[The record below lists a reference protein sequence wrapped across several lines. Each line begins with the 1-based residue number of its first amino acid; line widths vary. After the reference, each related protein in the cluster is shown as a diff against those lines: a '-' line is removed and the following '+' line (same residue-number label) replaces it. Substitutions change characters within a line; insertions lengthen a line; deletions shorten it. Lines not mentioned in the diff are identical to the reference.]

1 MTKVFLSLFYIYR
14 KEQRMIDLNR
24 KFEQQLQRES
34 TTVSDYFND
43 TTTCK
48 MLFRRTNRGTN
59 PQGKLHCYFKQT
71 EPIGIGSVIVMKG
84 QPYVIISD
92 KDFDESNAV
101 YSAIAQKTNVI
112 INGIPFVIDTA
123 TYGES
128 QGSIFTQVDG
138 DVIIYTGY
146 NTITNKIKVNNRIN
160 AFGNSYEVTNK
171 FVKENILYVHIKQTT
186 DIPDVYK
193 IVYNGVTSFDIKES
207 TTYQLSYTVTNNDI
221 VVENP
226 TITYSSSDET
236 VATVD
241 SNGLMTMLKEGSV
254 DIVASCGGATC
265 TTTMAISD
273 TTPKVNYTTSI
284 STSTDTIKVGGSYK
298 TLTCLFADKN
308 GQDITETV
316 VADMTTADFTWTCF
330 IDGTEFTTDSIVVWY
345 KGSSTN
351 TKRIKLTSAATSYLG
366 HTMTV
371 KCTVNGVTASK
382 DLEITE

>member
-1 MTKVFLSLFYIYR
+1 
-14 KEQRMIDLNR
+14 MIDLNR

-112 INGIPFVIDTA
+112 INGIPFVVDTA

-128 QGSIFTQVDG
+128 QGTIFTQVDG
-138 DVIIYTGY
+138 DVIIYTGF
-146 NTITNKIKVNNRIN
+146 NANTNKIKVNDYIN
-160 AFGNSYEVTNK
+160 SFGNSYQVTNK
-171 FVKENILYVHIKQTT
+171 FVKENIIYVHLKQTT
-186 DIPDVYK
+186 RIPDNYD
-193 IVYNGVTSFDIKES
+193 IVYNGVASFDINES
-207 TTYQLSYTVTNNDI
+207 TTYQLSYTVTNNGN
-221 VVENP
+221 VVNNP

-236 VATVD
+236 IATVD
-241 SNGLMTMLKEGSV
+241 SNGLMTMLKEGTV
-254 DIVASCGGATC
+254 DITATAYDTSV
-265 TTTMAISD
+265 TTTMTIAD
-273 TTPKVNYTTSI
+273 TSAPTYTLSITTS
-284 STSTDTIKVGGSYK
+284 TNMIKVGGSYK
-298 TLTCLFADKN
+298 TFTCHFADN

-316 VADMTTADFTWTCF
+316 IANMTADDFVWTCF
-330 IDGTEFTTDSIVVWY
+330 VDNVDLTNDSFIIWRA
-345 KGSSTN
+345 GSAVN
-351 TKRIKLTSAATSYLG
+351 QKKIKLASNNSYIGKTL
-366 HTMTV
+366 TV
-371 KCTVNGVTASK
+371 KCTVNGVTASI
-382 DLEITE
+382 DLEITL

>member
-1 MTKVFLSLFYIYR
+1 
-14 KEQRMIDLNR
+14 MIDLNR

-43 TTTCK
+43 TITCK

-101 YSAIAQKTNVI
+101 YSAIAKKTNVT
-112 INGIPFVIDTA
+112 INGIPFVVDTA

-128 QGSIFTQVDG
+128 QGTIFTQVDG
-138 DVIIYTGY
+138 DVIIYTGF
-146 NTITNKIKVNNRIN
+146 NTITSKIKVNDHIN
-160 AFGNSYEVTNK
+160 AFGNSYQVSNR

-186 DIPDVYK
+186 TIPDNYK
-193 IVYNGVTSFDIKES
+193 ITYNGVTSFDLNDS
-207 TTYQLSYTVTNNDI
+207 TTYQLSYTVTNNGS

-236 VATVD
+236 IATVD

-254 DIVASCGGATC
+254 NITATYSDASV
-265 TTTMAISD
+265 TTTM
-273 TTPKVNYTTSI
+273 
-284 STSTDTIKVGGSYK
+284 TIANSSPSVDYRMEIYASSNTLKLGGSYK
-298 TLTCLFADKN
+298 SLTVKYYN
-308 GQDITETV
+308 SE
-316 VADMTTADFTWTCF
+316 
-330 IDGTEFTTDSIVVWY
+330 GTEITSDVIANKTREDYVWSAWCE
-345 KGSSTN
+345 GVDLTN
-351 TKRIKLTSAATSYLG
+351 DTSFVKWLNSGDVNQEKIKLAENWSYVEKI
-366 HTMTV
+366 MTI
-371 KCTVNGVTASK
+371 KCVTDGVTISK
-382 DLEITE
+382 DFRMVGA

>member
-1 MTKVFLSLFYIYR
+1 
-14 KEQRMIDLNR
+14 MIDLNR

-101 YSAIAQKTNVI
+101 YSAIAKKTNVT
-112 INGIPFVIDTA
+112 INGIPFVVDTA

-128 QGSIFTQVDG
+128 QGSIFTQVNG
-138 DVIIYTGY
+138 DVIIYTGF
-146 NTITNKIKVNNRIN
+146 NTTANKIKVNDYIN
-160 AFGNSYEVTNK
+160 SFGNAYQVSNK
-171 FVKENILYVHIKQTT
+171 FVKENIIYIHLKQTT
-186 DIPDVYK
+186 TTPDHYE
-193 IVYNGVTSFDIKES
+193 IVYNGVASFDINDG
-207 TTYQLSYTVTNNDI
+207 TTYQLSYTVTNNGNP
-221 VVENP
+221 VYKP

-254 DIVASCGGATC
+254 NITATAYDTSV
-265 TTTMAISD
+265 TTAMTISD
-273 TTPKVNYTTSI
+273 TSTPSADYTISI
-284 STSTDTIKVGGSYK
+284 TTSTDTITLGRSYK
-298 TLTCLFADKN
+298 TLTCIFADKDGN
-308 GQDITETV
+308 DITQTV
-316 VADMTTADFTWTCF
+316 IANMTTADFTWTCF
-330 IDGTEFTTDSIVVWY
+330 VDDVDL
-345 KGSSTN
+345 TN
-351 TKRIKLTSAATSYLG
+351 DTSFVKWLNGADVNQEKIKLAENNSYIG
-366 HTMTV
+366 KMITI

-382 DLEITE
+382 DLEMLTY

>member
-1 MTKVFLSLFYIYR
+1 
-14 KEQRMIDLNR
+14 MIDLNR
-24 KFEQQLQRES
+24 KFEQQLQREH
-34 TTVSDYFND
+34 TVVSDYFND

-112 INGIPFVIDTA
+112 INGIPFVVDTA

-128 QGSIFTQVDG
+128 QGTIFTQVDG

-146 NTITNKIKVNNRIN
+146 NTITDKIKVNNHIN
-160 AFGNSYEVTNK
+160 AFGNSYDVINK
-171 FVKENILYVHIKQTT
+171 FVKENILYIHLKQTT
-186 DIPDVYK
+186 AIPDVYK
-193 IVYNGVTSFDIKES
+193 ITYNGVTSFDINDS
-207 TTYQLSYTVTNNDI
+207 TTYQLTYTVTNNDI

-254 DIVASCGGATC
+254 DITATAYDTSV
-265 TTTMAISD
+265 TTTMTIANTSAPTYTISIKSSSD
-273 TTPKVNYTTSI
+273 TITL
-284 STSTDTIKVGGSYK
+284 GRSYK
-298 TLTCLFADKN
+298 TMTCRFADRD

-316 VADMTTADFTWTCF
+316 IANMTTADFVWTCF
-330 IDGTEFTTDSIVVWY
+330 VDDVDL
-345 KGSSTN
+345 TN
-351 TKRIKLTSAATSYLG
+351 DTSFVKWLNGAEVNQKKIKLAENNSYIG
-366 HTMTV
+366 KMITI

-382 DLEITE
+382 DLEMLTY

>member
-1 MTKVFLSLFYIYR
+1 
-14 KEQRMIDLNR
+14 MIDLNR

-34 TTVSDYFND
+34 TTVSDFFND
-43 TTTCK
+43 TITCK

-101 YSAIAQKTNVI
+101 YSAIAKKTNVT
-112 INGIPFVIDTA
+112 INGIPFVVDTA

-128 QGSIFTQVDG
+128 QGTIFTQVDG
-138 DVIIYTGY
+138 DIIIYTGF
-146 NTITNKIKVNNRIN
+146 NTITDKIKVNNHIN
-160 AFGNSYEVTNK
+160 AFGNSYQVSNR
-171 FVKENILYVHIKQTT
+171 FVKENILYVHLKQTT
-186 DIPDVYK
+186 NMPDNYN
-193 IVYNGVTSFDIKES
+193 IVYNGVTSFDINES
-207 TTYQLSYTVTNNDI
+207 NTYQLTYTVTNNGI

-236 VATVD
+236 IATVD

-254 DIVASCGGATC
+254 NIVASCGGDTC
-265 TTTMAISD
+265 TTTMTIANTSAP
-273 TTPKVNYTTSI
+273 TYTLSITS
-284 STSTDTIKVGGSYK
+284 STDNIKVGGSYK
-298 TLTCLFADKN
+298 TMNCRFADNN
-308 GQDITETV
+308 GQDITDTV
-316 VADMTTADFTWTCF
+316 IVNMTTADFVWTCF
-330 IDGTEFTTDSIVVWY
+330 IDGTEYTNNSMVVWY

-351 TKRIKLTSAATSYLG
+351 SKRIKLTSDAISYLG
-366 HTMTV
+366 HTLTV

-382 DLEITE
+382 DLEILDM

>member
-1 MTKVFLSLFYIYR
+1 
-14 KEQRMIDLNR
+14 MIDLNR

-34 TTVSDYFND
+34 TTISDYFND

-48 MLFRRTNRGTN
+48 MLFRRSNRGTN

-101 YSAIAQKTNVI
+101 YSAIAKKTNVT
-112 INGIPFVIDTA
+112 INGIPFVVDTA
-123 TYGES
+123 TYGEA

-146 NTITNKIKVNNRIN
+146 NTITNKIKVNDYIN
-160 AFGNSYEVTNK
+160 AFGNSYQVSNK
-171 FVKENILYVHIKQTT
+171 FVKENILYVHIKQVTT
-186 DIPDVYK
+186 IPDNYK
-193 IVYNGVTSFDIKES
+193 IVYNGVVSFDIKES
-207 TTYQLSYTVTNNDI
+207 NTYQLSYTVTNNGN
-221 VVENP
+221 VVNNP

-241 SNGLMTMLKEGSV
+241 SNGLMTMLKEGTV
-254 DIVASCGGATC
+254 NITATAYGDSC
-265 TTTMAISD
+265 TTTMTIANTSA
-273 TTPKVNYTTSI
+273 PAYTLSLT
-284 STSTDTIKVGGSYK
+284 TSTDTIKVGGSYK
-298 TLTCLFADKN
+298 ALTCLFTDKN

-316 VADMTTADFTWTCF
+316 VADMTTDDFTWTCF
-330 IDGTEFTTDSIVVWY
+330 IDGTEFTTDSMVVWY
-345 KGSSTN
+345 RGLSTN
-351 TKRIKLTSAATSYLG
+351 SKRIKLTSAAQSYLA
-366 HTMTV
+366 HTITI

-382 DLEITE
+382 NLEITE

>member
-1 MTKVFLSLFYIYR
+1 
-14 KEQRMIDLNR
+14 MIDLNR

-112 INGIPFVIDTA
+112 INGIPFVVDTA

-128 QGSIFTQVDG
+128 QGTIFTQVDG
-138 DVIIYTGY
+138 DVIIYTGF
-146 NTITNKIKVNNRIN
+146 NTITDKIKVNNHIN
-160 AFGNSYEVTNK
+160 AFGNSYDVINK
-171 FVKENILYVHIKQTT
+171 FVKENILYIHLKQTT
-186 DIPDVYK
+186 AIPDVYK
-193 IVYNGVTSFDIKES
+193 ITYNGVTSFDINDS
-207 TTYQLSYTVTNNDI
+207 TTYQLTYTVTNNDI

-254 DIVASCGGATC
+254 DITATAYDTSV
-265 TTTMAISD
+265 TTTMTIANTSAPTYTISI
-273 TTPKVNYTTSI
+273 TS
-284 STSTDTIKVGGSYK
+284 STDTITLGRSYK
-298 TLTCLFADKN
+298 TMTCRFADRD

-316 VADMTTADFTWTCF
+316 IANMTTADFVWTCF
-330 IDGTEFTTDSIVVWY
+330 VDDVDL
-345 KGSSTN
+345 TN
-351 TKRIKLTSAATSYLG
+351 DTSFVKWLNGAEVNQKKIKLAENNSYIG
-366 HTMTV
+366 KMITI

-382 DLEITE
+382 DLEMLTY

>member
-1 MTKVFLSLFYIYR
+1 
-14 KEQRMIDLNR
+14 MIDLNR

-48 MLFRRTNRGTN
+48 MLFRRSNRGTN

-71 EPIGIGSVIVMKG
+71 EPFGIGSVIVMKG

-101 YSAIAQKTNVI
+101 YSAIAKKTNVT
-112 INGIPFVIDTA
+112 INGIPFVVDTA

-128 QGSIFTQVDG
+128 QGTIFTQVDG
-138 DVIIYTGY
+138 DVVIYTGY
-146 NTITNKIKVNNRIN
+146 NTITNKIKVNDHIN
-160 AFGNSYEVTNK
+160 AFGNSYQVSNR
-171 FVKENILYVHIKQTT
+171 FVKDNILYVHIKQTT
-186 DIPDVYK
+186 AVPDHYK
-193 IVYNGVTSFDIKES
+193 ITYNGVTSFDINDG
-207 TTYQLSYTVTNNDI
+207 TTYQLSYTVTNNGS

-236 VATVD
+236 IATVD

-254 DIVASCGGATC
+254 NITATSYDASV
-265 TTTMAISD
+265 TTTMTIANTSPSVD
-273 TTPKVNYTTSI
+273 YTISI
-284 STSTDTIKVGGSYK
+284 STSSNTITVGGSYK
-298 TLTCLFADKN
+298 KLTCLFTDKS

-316 VADMTTADFTWTCF
+316 VANMTTADFVWTCF
-330 IDGTEFTTDSIVVWY
+330 IDGTEFTNNPMVDWY
-345 KGSSTN
+345 KGTSTN
-351 TKRIKLTSAATSYLG
+351 GKRIKLTSDATSYIAYTL
-366 HTMTV
+366 TI

-382 DLEITE
+382 DLEILSN

>member
-1 MTKVFLSLFYIYR
+1 
-14 KEQRMIDLNR
+14 MIDLNR

-43 TTTCK
+43 TITCK

-71 EPIGIGSVIVMKG
+71 EPLGIGSVIVMKG

-101 YSAIAQKTNVI
+101 YSAIAKKTNVT
-112 INGIPFVIDTA
+112 INGIPFVVDTA

-138 DVIIYTGY
+138 DIIIYTGF
-146 NTITNKIKVNNRIN
+146 NTITNKIKVNNHIN
-160 AFGNSYEVTNK
+160 AFGNSYQVSNR
-171 FVKENILYVHIKQTT
+171 FVKENILYVHLKQTT
-186 DIPDVYK
+186 TIPDNYK
-193 IVYNGVTSFDIKES
+193 IVYNGVTSFDLKES
-207 TTYQLSYTVTNNDI
+207 TTYQLSYTVTNNGN

-236 VATVD
+236 IATVD

-254 DIVASCGGATC
+254 DITATAYGDSCI
-265 TTTMAISD
+265 TTMTIANTSAPTYTISI
-273 TTPKVNYTTSI
+273 TS
-284 STSTDTIKVGGSYK
+284 STDTIKLGGSYK
-298 TLTCLFADKN
+298 TLTCLFADKD
-308 GQDITETV
+308 GQDITATV
-316 VADMTTADFTWTCF
+316 IANMTTSDFVWTCF
-330 IDGTEFTTDSIVVWY
+330 IEGTEY
-345 KGSSTN
+345 TN
-351 TKRIKLTSAATSYLG
+351 NSLVTWREGAEVNQKKIKLGSNDSYTG
-366 HTMTV
+366 KMITI

-382 DLEITE
+382 DLEMLGY

>member
-1 MTKVFLSLFYIYR
+1 
-14 KEQRMIDLNR
+14 MIDLNR

-71 EPIGIGSVIVMKG
+71 EPLGIGSVIVMKG

-101 YSAIAQKTNVI
+101 YSAIAKKTNVT
-112 INGIPFVIDTA
+112 INGVPFVVDTA

-128 QGSIFTQVDG
+128 QGTIFTQVDG
-138 DVIIYTGY
+138 DIIIYTGF
-146 NTITNKIKVNNRIN
+146 NTITDKIKVNNRIN
-160 AFGNSYEVTNK
+160 AFGNSYQVSNR
-171 FVKENILYVHIKQTT
+171 FVKENILYIHLKQTT
-186 DIPDVYK
+186 TMPDNYD
-193 IVYNGVTSFDIKES
+193 IVYNGVTSFDINDG
-207 TTYQLSYTVTNNDI
+207 TTYQLSYTVTNNGS

-236 VATVD
+236 IATVD

-254 DIVASCGGATC
+254 DITATAYGDSCI
-265 TTTMAISD
+265 TTMTIA
-273 TTPKVNYTTSI
+273 NTSAPTYALSI
-284 STSTDTIKVGGSYK
+284 TSSTDTITLGRSYK
-298 TLTCLFADKN
+298 TMTCRFADKD
-308 GQDITETV
+308 GQDITATV
-316 VADMTTADFTWTCF
+316 ITNMTTADFVWTCF
-330 IDGTEFTTDSIVVWY
+330 VDDVDLTNDSFVTWREGTEVNQ
-345 KGSSTN
+345 K
-351 TKRIKLTSAATSYLG
+351 KIKLAENNSYIG
-366 HTMTV
+366 KIITI

-382 DLEITE
+382 DLEMLTY